1 MTGGRG
7 LNREVSDRMK
17 YVRIALSVMLILVLG
32 YIVIGEL
39 AFPFDSPRSGFIC
52 ENLPVQWYKVD
63 TDGSKEPFEIPGHTD
78 GDVILE
84 GVLPDDIDRNM
95 SSLCFRGMD
104 MEVYIDGSLRDEY
117 KTTDFRFLGDRSAEC
132 YLFVPLYPEDS
143 GKTIRLFYEY
153 NSGFVNEAYYGTR
166 VGIIK
171 MLLHNYGAEFYVGLM
186 VLSLGFICLVASIVY
201 RVMYKTYLEMQH
213 LSIGVLL
220 GGCWVMSN
228 SVFRQF
234 YTRNISVMSDI
245 PFLMVM
251 LLPIPFTIFIDSL
264 QQKRYTKLLTFAG
277 FMEIADFVI
286 LTLLFVLGRVP
297 LVKSFNIAAISCLI
311 CIGIIAYTIIKD
323 SSKKLTRDYEY
334 VAVGFVVLAL
344 AGIGQIF
351 SYMFSHKGVFSGL
364 LMSIGLMGF
373 LICAT
378 IHTIKQ
384 LIGIRLS
391 ASEAMIANKA
401 KDQFLANMSHE
412 IRTPLNGIL
421 GMDEMIIRESRD
433 SRIKKYALEIKS
445 AGNTLL
451 SIINDILDMSKIESG
466 NFEILP
472 IDYDL
477 SSVLNDVLNMTRPR
491 AQKKGLEYNF
501 VVADDIPSVLNG
513 DEIRIRQVTL
523 NIINNAIKYTQE
535 GSVSVVVSSKAVGQD
550 NYTDLVVSVSDTGVG
565 IKDEDKDKLFKS
577 FQRLD
582 EKKNRNIEGTGL
594 GLHITH
600 SLLDMMGGGIDIES
614 EYGKGSTFT
623 ITVPQKIVNSEPI
636 GDFSKAVKNYLD
648 NIETDEVALYA
659 PEAEILVV
667 DDNAMNLE
675 VMEGLL
681 SDTKIKTEL
690 VQSGAE
696 CIEKVSGKKYDCIL
710 LDQMMPGMSGEETLN
725 KMRKMDILKG
735 TPVIAL
741 TADAI
746 MGAEESYLSKGFSD
760 YVSKPVKYAIL
771 EQVLKEYLP
780 KEKQLVRDKEAEM
793 PVLLIWGEESGRL
806 KSEKEKLEDIYKCVC
821 VVGEKAR
828 DKYLEKHG
836 AQAVMHVV

>member
-17 YVRIALSVMLILVLG
+17 YVRIALSVMLILVFG

-63 TDGSKEPFEIPGHTD
+63 SDGSKEPFEIPGHTD

-117 KTTDFRFLGDRSAEC
+117 KSTDFRFLGDRSAEC

-171 MLLHNYGAEFYVGLM
+171 MLLHNYGAELYVGLM

-297 LVKSFNIAAISCLI
+297 LAKSFNIAAISCLI

-351 SYMFSHKGVFSGL
+351 SYMFAHNGVFSGL

-373 LICAT
+373 LICAA

-421 GMDEMIIRESRD
+421 GMDEMIIRESRE
-433 SRIKKYALEIKS
+433 SKIKQYALEIKS

-466 NFEILP
+466 NFEVLP

-501 VVADDIPSVLNG
+501 VVADDIPSILNG

-523 NIINNAIKYTQE
+523 NIINNAIKYTKE
-535 GSVSVVVSSKAVGQD
+535 GSVNVVITSREIMMG
-550 NYTDLVVSVSDTGVG
+550 NYVELVISVSDTGMG
-565 IKDEDKDKLFKS
+565 IRDEDKDKLFKS

-600 SLLDMMGGGIDIES
+600 SLLTMMGGKIDIES
-614 EYGKGSTFT
+614 DYGVGSTFT
-623 ITVPQKIVNSEPI
+623 ITVPQKVVKKEPI
-636 GDFSKAVKNYLD
+636 GDFSKAVKHYLD
-648 NIETDEVALYA
+648 HIETDEVALYA
-659 PEAEILVV
+659 PDANVLVV

-681 SDTKIKTEL
+681 GDTKIKVDL
-690 VQSGAE
+690 AISGDE
-696 CIEKVSGKKYDCIL
+696 CIEKVSEKKYDLIL
-710 LDQMMPGMSGEETLN
+710 LDQMMPGMNGEETLL
-725 KMRKMDILKG
+725 KMKQMDILKE

-746 MGAEESYLSKGFSD
+746 IGAKENYLQKGFND
-760 YVSKPVKYAIL
+760 YISKPVKYSVL
-771 EQVLKEYLP
+771 EQVLKEYIP
-780 KEKQLVRDKEAEM
+780 KEKQLIPDRNADL
-793 PVLLIWGEESGRL
+793 PVMLIWGNDSDRL
-806 KSEKEKLEDIYKCVC
+806 KLEKEKLESIYKCVC

-828 DKYLEKHG
+828 DKYLEKHD

>member
-1 MTGGRG
+1 MDEKDNKAAGRRKKNNMLIPLVFVFVFMTVMVVYVSSLMYKVAVSNSYAVMEDRILTVSSMINNHLNTAENVLHVAGDSVHHMLISGTTSARIHEFLVKETTNVAEQFDENYTGIYGFIMGKYIDG
-7 LNREVSDRMK
+7 LNWVPPKGYDPKSRDWYIVAKEAGGEVAFSPPYIDAQTGNMIISACRTLPDKQSVIALDVQLRGIQSMMSELRVNGKGYGFVVDDDGLIVAHEDETKKGINIADIEGGPELFDAIKETGSGSFSFKFGKEKSTVYVNTLTRNWYVAMVVSDREL
-17 YVRIALSVMLILVLG
+17 YSEVWSQR
-32 YIVIGEL
+32 IVI
-39 AFPFDSPRSGFIC
+39 A
-52 ENLPVQWYKVD
+52 
-63 TDGSKEPFEIPGHTD
+63 
-78 GDVILE
+78 
-84 GVLPDDIDRNM
+84 
-95 SSLCFRGMD
+95 
-104 MEVYIDGSLRDEY
+104 
-117 KTTDFRFLGDRSAEC
+117 
-132 YLFVPLYPEDS
+132 
-143 GKTIRLFYEY
+143 
-153 NSGFVNEAYYGTR
+153 
-166 VGIIK
+166 
-171 MLLHNYGAEFYVGLM
+171 
-186 VLSLGFICLVASIVY
+186 
-201 RVMYKTYLEMQH
+201 
-213 LSIGVLL
+213 
-220 GGCWVMSN
+220 
-228 SVFRQF
+228 
-234 YTRNISVMSDI
+234 
-245 PFLMVM
+245 
-251 LLPIPFTIFIDSL
+251 
-264 QQKRYTKLLTFAG
+264 
-277 FMEIADFVI
+277 
-286 LTLLFVLGRVP
+286 
-297 LVKSFNIAAISCLI
+297 LI
-311 CIGIIAYTIIKD
+311 CI
-323 SSKKLTRDYEY
+323 L
-334 VAVGFVVLAL
+334 
-344 AGIGQIF
+344 IF
-351 SYMFSHKGVFSGL
+351 SMICGVYYAGYSNERKY
-364 LMSIGLMGF
+364 
-373 LICAT
+373 
-378 IHTIKQ
+378 IKRMEEMKLEEQ
-384 LIGIRLS
+384 KSEYDRKVLELEKDAAN
-391 ASEAMIANKA
+391 ASNKA
-401 KDQFLANMSHE
+401 KSDFLANMSHE

-466 NFEILP
+466 NFEIIP
-472 IDYDL
+472 IDYEV

-491 AQKKGLEYNF
+491 AQKKGLEYIF
-501 VVADDIPSVLNG
+501 QVSPTIPSALNG
-513 DEIRIRQVTL
+513 DEIRIRQVIL

-535 GSVSVVVSSKAVGQD
+535 GSVSVVVTSKEVGQGD
-550 NYTDLVVSVSDTGVG
+550 YTDLVVSVSDTGMG
-565 IKDEDKDKLFKS
+565 IRDEDKNKLFKS

-659 PEAEILVV
+659 PEAEVLVV

-696 CIEKVSGKKYDCIL
+696 CIERVSKKKYDCIL

-725 KMRKMDILKG
+725 KMREMDILKG

-746 MGAEESYLSKGFSD
+746 MGAKESYLSMGFSD
-760 YVSKPVKYAIL
+760 YVSKPVKYAIF

-780 KEKQLVRDKEAEM
+780 KEKQLVRDKETGM
-793 PVLLIWGEESGRL
+793 PVLLIWGEDSGRL
-806 KSEKEKLEDIYKCVC
+806 KVEKEKLEDIYKCVC

-828 DKYLEKHG
+828 DKYLEKHD